1 MQLQHEI
8 KRATRIRRDPSRG
21 RAKADKQNL
30 AHASRV
36 AIMQYDEYCDCMALR
51 TFTAFFVVLIVF
63 PVCYYAWFWA
73 INLIPPE
80 FGMPTYEEEIELAFL
95 VGSVAFS
102 VVPLFISIR
111 VCGFLNRCLLIR
123 RMGSDDLTP

>member
-1 MQLQHEI
+1 
-8 KRATRIRRDPSRG
+8 
-21 RAKADKQNL
+21 
-30 AHASRV
+30 
-36 AIMQYDEYCDCMALR
+36 MALR

-80 FGMPTYEEEIELAFL
+80 FGMPTFEEEIELAFL